1 MHRRTPSSHE
11 EEASGSAAESCPT
24 MAASVRNPRN
34 AAADVGYQ
42 RNGDRRLLLRPDAAG
57 GQELSVGIHPL
68 HCGFAAPAFSG
79 GQHCGGNLAAEAATS
94 TIARLPWDVI

>member
-11 EEASGSAAESCPT
+11 EETAGSVAESCPP

-42 RNGDRRLLLRPDAAG
+42 RDGDRRLLLRPYAARR
-57 GQELSVGIHPL
+57 QELPAGIHPL
-68 HCGFAAPAFSG
+68 YCGFAAPAFGG

-94 TIARLPWDVI
+94 TIARSPMGPM